1 MARTQSINL
10 DVPRGRSRRASFG
23 SIYDAGDES
32 TRVSRQRHGSRI
44 SLSRLPIGQTP
55 GREDRP
61 STRATARAT
70 ERTQHLPRG
79 SRPDSVHRSGL
90 SAHDFAS
97 NLRHCRRRNMSRS
110 SNGDLGPQ
118 LRKLSPEP
126 RGNGHGQA
134 VLQTERDAL
143 SISDGSMEEYSLT
156 QLSED
161 KPALYQVPQEALY
174 YHSDTQ
180 LLRDANTFQHYRLR
194 SIARGAIR
202 RWRIITSQSR
212 NYNRSI
218 EETAA
223 AHDAGILLRQG
234 FEHWRLMLHAKRQR
248 EETERF
254 FNQMERRAGKARDL
268 YLLMK
273 AFTHWAQCAADEVR
287 RTSVARRHILRTKY
301 FNAWRDITAVNDLKV
316 RRQRLLKFYGLW
328 KKRFV
333 QALADDTRAITL
345 YRENLGETAYW
356 RWFWMFCERR
366 APEWRAGRLK
376 KKHFTQW
383 ALNAQRNLD
392 REERVTAYRSESVV
406 RTVLNQWFEQA
417 RTVLSCQRQAV
428 LFRQQRVLTNTV
440 AAWQLQTYHV
450 PLERQLSTFVD
461 WRIARSVF
469 AILIARLRAERLA
482 VTINRLRL
490 MRNMW
495 TNWNDRLRWHT
506 LAHRVDDRV
515 LLQTLYKWV
524 LAERLVLYKRLYE
537 KHLKERTL
545 TMVFK
550 RWVVSRDLRHKTS
563 WLIEDAQIKRCLSSA
578 MIRWKQQMQKQRQHH
593 QLAFE
598 FHASRVAQ
606 EALSSWTIK
615 IRYVR
620 NLQRWARDADFYFLT
635 TKSIKRWQAAIVE
648 ARRQKRRAAYAQV
661 RRRVK
666 MSLARQLF
674 SRWRNHATHVID
686 LQKQA
691 LHADSIRLLALGTG
705 LFNHWKIRF
714 FATLDGQ
721 YQADGF
727 YETNLVH
734 ERLQTWT
741 GQFRLCLDMDRQA
754 SVYAEMHVSSVAFG
768 SLRKLSLR
776 VFEIRRREETA
787 NSFKQWN
794 QRRHFRGILRHWQA
808 KAAERTGQAN
818 MDAASPL
825 RTGHLTPDD
834 CAGDGITGRAE
845 DWTAFGEG
853 FDIGEWI
860 PAVEAQSS
868 TTPLPGYLST
878 PSKRA
883 ARARV
888 LGRGSKTP
896 ATPKGT
902 PFERNLG
909 SQPASVFRTSRRNG
923 FRRSIFGP
931 RPGAIGDILEE
942 TPRTPHVLMANNKP
956 RS

>member
-23 SIYDAGDES
+23 SIYNAGDES

-44 SLSRLPIGQTP
+44 SLSRLPVGRTP
-55 GREDRP
+55 GREDQP
-61 STRATARAT
+61 STRASTRAT
-70 ERTQHLPRG
+70 ERTQHLPQG

-97 NLRHCRRRNMSRS
+97 NLRQYRRRNMSRS
-110 SNGDLGPQ
+110 RNSDLGPQ

-126 RGNGHGQA
+126 RGSGHGQTG
-134 VLQTERDAL
+134 LQTERDAP
-143 SISDGSMEEYSLT
+143 SISEKSMEEYSLT

-194 SIARGAIR
+194 SIAGDAIR
-202 RWRIITSQSR
+202 RWRITASQSR

-254 FNQMERRAGKARDL
+254 FNQMERRASKARDL

-273 AFTHWAQCAADEVR
+273 AFTHWAQCAADEVQ

-301 FNAWRDITAVNDLKV
+301 FNAWQDITAVNDLKV
-316 RRQRLLKFYGLW
+316 RRQRLLKVYGLW
-328 KKRFV
+328 KKRFI
-333 QALADDTRAITL
+333 QALADDSRAITL
-345 YRENLGETAYW
+345 YRQNLGETAYW
-356 RWFWMFCERR
+356 RWFWIFCERR
-366 APEWRAGRLK
+366 APEWRTGRLK
-376 KKHFTQW
+376 KQHFTQW

-406 RTVLNQWFEQA
+406 RTILSQWLEPA
-417 RTVLSCQRQAV
+417 RTILSCQRQAV
-428 LFRQQRVLTNTV
+428 LFRQQRVLTNTM
-440 AAWQLQTYHV
+440 AAWQLQTHHV
-450 PLERQLSTFVD
+450 PLERQLTTFVD

-495 TNWNDRLRWHT
+495 TDWNDRLRWHT
-506 LAHRVDDRV
+506 LAHRIDDRV
-515 LLQTLYKWV
+515 LLQILYKWV
-524 LAERLVLYKRLYE
+524 LIERFVLYKRLYE

-545 TMVFK
+545 TTVFK
-550 RWVVSRDLRHKTS
+550 RWVVLINQRHKTS
-563 WLIEDAQIKRCLSSA
+563 RIIEDAQIKRCLSSA
-578 MIRWKQQMQKQRQHH
+578 IIRWKQQMQKQRRHH
-593 QLAFE
+593 QLAFQ

-606 EALSSWTIK
+606 EVFSSWTIK
-615 IRYVR
+615 IRLVR
-620 NLQRWARDADFYFLT
+620 NLQRWARDADFYFST
-635 TKSIKRWQAAIVE
+635 TKSVKRWQAAIVE
-648 ARRQKRRAAYAQV
+648 ARRQKRRAAYAQI

-666 MSLARQLF
+666 ISIARQLF
-674 SRWRNHATHVID
+674 SRWRNQATHILE
-686 LQKQA
+686 LQRKA
-691 LHADSIRLLALGTG
+691 LHANSIGLLALGTG
-705 LFNHWKIRF
+705 LFRHWKIRF

-727 YETNLVH
+727 HRTNLVH

-741 GQFRLCLDMDRQA
+741 GRFRLCLDMEKQA
-754 SVYAEMHVSSVAFG
+754 SVYEEVHVSNVAFG
-768 SLRKLSLR
+768 LLRKLGLR

-808 KAAERTGQAN
+808 KAAGRTGQGN
-818 MDAASPL
+818 MNLASPL

-834 CAGDGITGRAE
+834 GAGDGVMRRAE

-853 FDIGEWI
+853 FDIGDWI

-883 ARARV
+883 TRARALR
-888 LGRGSKTP
+888 RIFMTP
-896 ATPKGT
+896 APPKGT
-902 PFERNLG
+902 PFEHSLG
-909 SQPASVFRTSRRNG
+909 SQPASVSRTLRRNG
-923 FRRSIFGP
+923 FGRSTFGA

-942 TPRTPHVLMANNKP
+942 TPRTPHVLMANKQP
-956 RS
+956 SS